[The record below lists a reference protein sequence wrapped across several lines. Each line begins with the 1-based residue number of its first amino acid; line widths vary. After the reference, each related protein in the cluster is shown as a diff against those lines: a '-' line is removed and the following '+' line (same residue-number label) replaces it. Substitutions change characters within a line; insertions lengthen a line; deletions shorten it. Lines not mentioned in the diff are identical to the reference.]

1 MWLKFQISSTT
12 ISNFSF
18 FSRLVTAFGV
28 SPKPVTLTEAPILS
42 PTAPICST
50 QLATIYIYNLANPI
64 WLSFRV
70 GFSSRHHPLF
80 HLLNNIPQL
89 YTQSDTF
96 TLQLVSFTF
105 IYLNC

>member
-12 ISNFSF
+12 ISNIP
-18 FSRLVTAFGV
+18 LTPTLL

-64 WLSFRV
+64 LLSFRV